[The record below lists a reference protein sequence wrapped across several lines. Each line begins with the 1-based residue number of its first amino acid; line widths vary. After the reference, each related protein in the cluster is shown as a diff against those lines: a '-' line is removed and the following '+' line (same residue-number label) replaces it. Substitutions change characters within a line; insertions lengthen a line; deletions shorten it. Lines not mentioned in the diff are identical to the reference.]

1 MYRVVLNR
9 SECIGC
15 GNCEEECPDMFEV
28 QGDGY
33 SHIKVSSST
42 SDKEEVELSEL
53 SCVVEAANA
62 CPVECIIVYED
73 EKLLAP

>member
-1 MYRVVLNR
+1 
-9 SECIGC
+9 
-15 GNCEEECPDMFEV
+15 MFEV